1 VASKRVPNWRPAV
14 PERHRVADDLAEPL
28 AVAAAEQDTSTVWRR

>member
-1 VASKRVPNWRPAV
+1 V

-28 AVAAAEQDTSTVWRR
+28 AVAAAAEQDASTVRRR